1 MIIVKEREY
10 IMQTYEMNLNDIK
23 KTIKKLQ
30 IPKEYGFKFD
40 IEAVLTHD
48 FSLIMSIRQDAGKT
62 TQALLL
68 GLVLNYL
75 YGTTTEYMRSDNE
88 QIRQA
93 KIETMYD
100 VIIQFKYVERLFD
113 KFNTIIYKRNE
124 KKFYLAHI
132 DDKGVIDLESDKPLC
147 AVHSLEE
154 WRNLKSSYV
163 NPNGDYLIFDEFMDT
178 SRQVNRQVIELQHN
192 ISTITRYR
200 PNARVVMLGNNQ
212 NKFCFWFEEFEIQK
226 EIESL
231 KFGKSFEKTT
241 ELGTTIYGTLIDL
254 SLEKKNEIKN
264 RKIRFS
270 GFNTPKMNAFNGLNP
285 WQGEVWKH
293 IPDNEM
299 LKKEYYIESPIYVY
313 HRNRYILINLYYK
326 DDLGYYCYLHFSN
339 KPMLKDRII
348 LTLEPT
354 AENEIYGFGRFCG
367 KEKVFKKIQKI
378 FNIRSSNLF
387 FYESNAVG
395 DLLNQYIKESI

>member
-1 MIIVKEREY
+1 
-10 IMQTYEMNLNDIK
+10 
-23 KTIKKLQ
+23 
-30 IPKEYGFKFD
+30 
-40 IEAVLTHD
+40 
-48 FSLIMSIRQDAGKT
+48 
-62 TQALLL
+62 
-68 GLVLNYL
+68 
-75 YGTTTEYMRSDNE
+75 
-88 QIRQA
+88 
-93 KIETMYD
+93 MYD
-100 VIIQFKYVERLFD
+100 VITQFKYVERLFD

-154 WRNLKSSYV
+154 WRALKSSYV
-163 NPNGDYLIFDEFMDT
+163 NPNGDYLVFDEFMDT
-178 SRQVNRQVIELQHN
+178 SRQVNRQIIELQHN

-200 PNARVVMLGNNQ
+200 PNARVLMLGNNQ

-313 HRNRYILINLYYK
+313 HRNRYILINLYYQE
-326 DDLGYYCYLHFSN
+326 DLGYYCYLHF
-339 KPMLKDRII
+339 L
-348 LTLEPT
+348 
-354 AENEIYGFGRFCG
+354 
-367 KEKVFKKIQKI
+367 
-378 FNIRSSNLF
+378 SS
-387 FYESNAVG
+387 
-395 DLLNQYIKESI
+395 